1 MILNFTFIL
10 KKAFCSSNT
19 NFMNQPIQTAQ
30 SIPDIGGAPQC
41 ESYCPVHLDQIQQLH
56 PEMLPLE
63 KAQQMAE
70 FFGTLADPTRLRLLS
85 LLATKELCVC
95 DLATILKMSESAVSH
110 QLRVLR
116 SQRLVKYRKEGRN
129 VHYSLADNYVIN
141 LYREVAEHLNET
153 G

>member
-1 MILNFTFIL
+1 MT
-10 KKAFCSSNT
+10 
-19 NFMNQPIQTAQ
+19 QPIQTAQ
-30 SIPDIGGAPQC
+30 FIPDTGGAPQC
-41 ESYCPVHLDQIQQLH
+41 ESYCPVHLDQIRQLQ

-85 LLATKELCVC
+85 VLATKELCVC
-95 DLATILKMSESAVSH
+95 DLATLLKMSESAVSH

-116 SQRLVKYRKEGRN
+116 GQRLVNYRKEGRN
-129 VHYSLADNYVIN
+129 VHYSLADSHVIN
-141 LYREVAEHLNET
+141 LYREVAEHLDET